1 MSIIKEINS
10 LISNNKELISNWLF
24 EKTKES
30 EPPFY
35 TSTDI
40 RVSDKKITAVDTNI
54 FPAGFNNL
62 SDKFID
68 LASKNVESFFRNKND
83 KVRKILIIPELHTRN
98 PFYWDNIL
106 SLQKILY
113 KSGIESKVGLIVE
126 DDAEFE
132 IDFDSS
138 GPKKVN
144 ATTIKKE
151 DNKIIAGDFVPDL
164 ILINNDFSNFFPEIL
179 LNISQAIVP
188 PIEVG
193 WHTRKKNIHFFFYN
207 KLVDELSELLNID
220 EKIFSL
226 ETKLVEKVNIE
237 SLEDRV
243 RVAKIIEQQ
252 LTLLNKKSSSGEV
265 FIKNNSG
272 TYGMSVMNISAAEDF
287 INLNREGRKK
297 MKVSKGGMLLKDLI
311 IQESVPTIYKNKEPV
326 YYLINNEVSGAFYRI
341 NDNKDENEN
350 LNTKGMYFEFSHSI
364 EPSLGLIAK
373 VGAIA
378 TGLEIKHILN
388 KNRYTFFCKL

>member
-1 MSIIKEINS
+1 MSIVNEINS
-10 LISNNKELISNWLF
+10 IILNKKELISNWLF

-68 LASKNVESFFRNKND
+68 LASKNVESFFRNRNNLVK
-83 KVRKILIIPELHTRN
+83 KILIIPELHTRN
-98 PFYWDNIL
+98 QYYWDNVL

-126 DDAEFE
+126 DGSEFE

-138 GPKKVN
+138 GPTKVS
-144 ATTIKKE
+144 AITIKKE
-151 DNKIIAGDFVPDL
+151 GSKIIAGDFAPDL
-164 ILINNDFSNFFPEIL
+164 ILINNDFSDFFPEIL
-179 LNISQAIVP
+179 LNISQTIVP
-188 PIEVG
+188 PIQVG

-207 KLVDELSELLNID
+207 KLVDELSKLLNID
-220 EKIFSL
+220 EKTFSL

-237 SLEDRV
+237 SSEDRA
-243 RVAKIIEQQ
+243 RVGEVIDKQ
-252 LTLLNKKSSSGEV
+252 LSLLNKNTSKCEV
-265 FIKNNSG
+265 FVKNNSG

-287 INLNREGRKK
+287 VNLNRDGRKK
-297 MKVSKGGMLLKDLI
+297 MKISKGGILLKDLI

-350 LNTKGMYFEFSHSI
+350 LNTKGMYFESLHSL

-378 TGLEIKHILN
+378 TGLEIKHIL
-388 KNRYTFFCKL
+388 KK